1 VEAKKDLLEYL
12 ETKYGNKFITPKQLS
27 QEIPVSPKQQ
37 SLLRKKEQFPI
48 KHKNIGKNVFY
59 SIYSVASFLLD
70 DEVQEVEKTKS
81 KPVVAEVRKQTPK
94 TEANIEDLSHIFNMK
109 GFVAKLEQQR
119 DTIENLIHFFNSKI
133 AHDELQLDLSSKGS
147 DKNRPKGKV

>member
-1 VEAKKDLLEYL
+1 MEAKKDLLEYL

-70 DEVQEVEKTKS
+70 DEVQEVEKPKS
-81 KPVVAEVRKQTPK
+81 KPVVAEVGKHPPK
-94 TEANIEDLSHIFNMK
+94 KEANIEVLTL
-109 GFVAKLEQQR
+109 V
-119 DTIENLIHFFNSKI
+119 EN
-133 AHDELQLDLSSKGS
+133 
-147 DKNRPKGKV
+147 